1 MQAVFQFDGRSL
13 RTVLKRFTPSKSGV
27 TWGVRGVEWRGT
39 GGGEEGVSEVIIFV
53 LLQCEEYMGN
63 RPLHFV
69 TLSGVPI
76 FVSELK
82 WPFHASNSGADWFV
96 LHGRAE
102 LLGGEE
108 GMHIEVAVGMTQT
121 MKDALGSLEPDHAEG
136 LVVNSIRKTIDNGQL
151 AFVKSGKLQ
160 PVHVTSRF
168 YSFAAR
174 QIQFPKQA
182 DQDVLE
188 LIKRRVYWLSA
199 KEGKGAPV
207 SVAHPYDCQ
216 YVSFSREK
224 MVELA
229 GQLAAQGLIRLESEF
244 ATATEALI
252 KEEPAM
258 TGAMRKGVEAG
269 LAANKIT
276 A

>member
-1 MQAVFQFDGRSL
+1 
-13 RTVLKRFTPSKSGV
+13 
-27 TWGVRGVEWRGT
+27 
-39 GGGEEGVSEVIIFV
+39 
-53 LLQCEEYMGN
+53 MGN

-76 FVSELK
+76 HVSELK
-82 WPFHASNSGADWFV
+82 WPFHPSTSGADWHV

-102 LLGGEE
+102 LLGSNE
-108 GMHIEVAVGMTQT
+108 GLHVEVAVGMTQT
-121 MKDALGSLEPDHAEG
+121 MKDALGSLEPENAES

-168 YSFAAR
+168 YSFVTKR
-174 QIQFPKQA
+174 IQFPTQTE
-182 DQDVLE
+182 QDVMEML
-188 LIKRRVYWLSA
+188 KRRVFWLGA
-199 KEGKGAPV
+199 KSGKGAPV

-216 YVSFSREK
+216 YVNFSREK

-229 GQLAAQGLIRLESEF
+229 QKLAAQGLLNLESEF
-244 ATATEALI
+244 ATATPALL
-252 KEEPAM
+252 KEEPAFVA
-258 TGAMRKGVEAG
+258 AMNKGVEAG
-269 LAANKIT
+269 IAANKVS

>member
-1 MQAVFQFDGRSL
+1 
-13 RTVLKRFTPSKSGV
+13 
-27 TWGVRGVEWRGT
+27 
-39 GGGEEGVSEVIIFV
+39 
-53 LLQCEEYMGN
+53 MGN

-76 FVSELK
+76 HVSELK
-82 WPFHASNSGADWFV
+82 WPFHPSTSGADWHV

-102 LLGGEE
+102 LLGSNE
-108 GMHIEVAVGMTQT
+108 GLHVEVAVGMTQT
-121 MKDALGSLEPDHAEG
+121 MKDALGSLEPENAESM
-136 LVVNSIRKTIDNGQL
+136 VVNAIRKTIDNGQL

-168 YSFAAR
+168 YSFAKK
-174 QIQFPKQA
+174 QIQFPSQS

-188 LIKRRVYWLSA
+188 LLKRRVFWLSA
-199 KEGKGAPV
+199 RAGKGAPV

-216 YVSFSREK
+216 YVDFSREK
-224 MVELA
+224 MLELA
-229 GQLAAQGLIRLESEF
+229 GQLAALGLVRLESEI
-244 ATATEALI
+244 ATATDTLM

-258 TGAMRKGVEAG
+258 MAAMHKVEEAG
-269 LAANKIT
+269 LAANKNT